1 MPTGSRK
8 QQRTPFQVASAAMS
22 QSRYVISQIFVPAAA
37 PEAFK
42 KDTQLPRNGATFFPK
57 KSNKEVHHDTPWR
70 SDTLGSVIMTLNV
83 TYVIIK
89 PFNILTRIIIIIII
103 ITSHHI
109 TARHI
114 VSYHI
119 ISYASL
125 ERRVFNFTL
134 LCHGRALQCLR

>member
-103 ITSHHI
+103 ITSSS
-109 TARHI
+109 
-114 VSYHI
+114 SYQNVAPFMC
-119 ISYASL
+119 SRGLPSCL
-125 ERRVFNFTL
+125 ERI
-134 LCHGRALQCLR
+134 Q